1 LAGFVGNSRKNMM
14 KKADN
19 SEHKLLGIWAADCA
33 EHVLPNFEVY
43 YPKDDRPRQAIA
55 AARAWV
61 LGNLKVTEARKF
73 ALAAHA
79 AARNATRPESIAA
92 ARSAGHAAATAHVP
106 SHAKYAAS
114 YAAESTIDPKIEI
127 EWQLQKLPRELSV
140 PGLS

>member
-1 LAGFVGNSRKNMM
+1 M
-14 KKADN
+14 KKVDDK
-19 SEHKLLGIWAADCA
+19 EHKLLALWAADCA
-33 EHVLPNFEVY
+33 EHVLPLFEDY
-43 YPKDDRPRQAIA
+43 YPEDDRPRKAIA

-106 SHAKYAAS
+106 GHAKYAAA
-114 YAAESTIDPKIEI
+114 YAAKSAIDPENEI
-127 EWQLQKLPRELSV
+127 EWQRRKRIDSLQPFR
-140 PGLS
+140 